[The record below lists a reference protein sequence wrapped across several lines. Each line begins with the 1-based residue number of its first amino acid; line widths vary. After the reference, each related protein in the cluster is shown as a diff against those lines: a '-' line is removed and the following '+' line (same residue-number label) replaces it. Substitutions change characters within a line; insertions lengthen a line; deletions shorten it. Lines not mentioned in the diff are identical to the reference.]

1 MSEQDTADK
10 GAQNNDALN
19 GQNPLFV
26 IAVFLFIAG
35 VGLFVGMDALREY
48 RLQIDAYERF
58 VPVEAK
64 VLRTE
69 ISVRRNNNTNRNSY
83 HPAIRY
89 AYVVDGEV
97 YKSRT
102 YSYFKGNRRSRS
114 KTETIVAAYPV
125 DARVT
130 AYIDPDDPDRS
141 VLDNARPADAW
152 KVMAFFT
159 VFFGVLLLIGGV
171 IIKTLFMG
179 RRGISANMAD

>member
-1 MSEQDTADK
+1 MDMSGQDNAEEDTQSD
-10 GAQNNDALN
+10 DTLN

-35 VGLFVGMDALREY
+35 VGFFVGMDALRDY

-64 VLRTE
+64 VLRAE

-102 YSYFKGNRRSRS
+102 YSYFQGDRGSRS
-114 KTETIVAAYPV
+114 KAEAIVAVYPV
-125 DARVT
+125 DTRVT
-130 AYIDPDDPDRS
+130 AYVDPADPDRA
-141 VLDNARPADAW
+141 VLSNDPPADAW
-152 KVMAFFT
+152 KVMAFFIT
-159 VFFGVLLLIGGV
+159 FFAVLLFIGG
-171 IIKTLFMG
+171 
-179 RRGISANMAD
+179 

>member
-1 MSEQDTADK
+1 MSKQGT
-10 GAQNNDALN
+10 NNNEEHSSDDALN

-35 VGLFVGMDALREY
+35 VGFFVGMDALREY
-48 RLQIDAYERF
+48 RLQIDAFERF

-64 VLRTE
+64 ILRAE
-69 ISVRRNNNTNRNSY
+69 IAVRRNNNTNRNSY

-89 AYVVDGEV
+89 AYAVDGKV

-102 YSYFKGNRRSRS
+102 YSYFQGNRGARS
-114 KTETIVAAYPV
+114 KAEAIVAAHPV

-130 AYIDPDDPDRS
+130 AYVDPSDPERA
-141 VLDNARPADAW
+141 VLDNQRPVDAW

-159 VFFGVLLLIGGV
+159 AFFGILLFIGAV
-171 IIKTLFMG
+171 IVKTLFFSS
-179 RRGISANMAD
+179 RPQSLP